1 MHGWHQWGLFF
12 KQTRIQTQLFF
23 YKACSVLC
31 PHTSFT
37 LFEPSDLPSHILRR
51 ILKIWFITICCQIV
65 LLLLFKFGFFFQFSV
80 IHSFRQQS
88 VGLLHHNRPKRI
100 LLEERLYCFS
110 LNGQSTFDLWGWN
123 IFYSP
128 EENEDMQ
135 FFLVRNSLVS
145 WQDFIQAD
153 RNKTRS
159 LTVWHH
165 WYNWGGDYTTYHSG
179 RVKPLYR
186 KMSELSSDDRFRILE
201 IKKSD
206 CQPLWQ
212 SASVKCEN
220 IKRSNSALARQ
231 LKLSE
236 WIFHDSLWKAVI
248 QIILSLTEN
257 VWAH

>member
-1 MHGWHQWGLFF
+1 MVYLVFNF
-12 KQTRIQTQLFF
+12 L
-23 YKACSVLC
+23 
-31 PHTSFT
+31 
-37 LFEPSDLPSHILRR
+37 
-51 ILKIWFITICCQIV
+51 ICEVYISEVCYYNYV
-65 LLLLFKFGFFFQFSV
+65 FDDW
-80 IHSFRQQS
+80 FRQQL
-88 VGLLHHNRPKRI
+88 VGVLHHNRPKRI
-100 LLEERLYCFS
+100 LLEERHYWFS

-135 FFLVRNSLVS
+135 FFLVHNSLVN

-212 SASVKCEN
+212 SVSMKCEN
-220 IKRSNSALARQ
+220 IRRRNSVLARQ
-231 LKLSE
+231 LKFSD
-236 WIFHDSLWKAVI
+236 WISHDPLWKAVI
-248 QIILSLTEN
+248 QIILSLTES
-257 VWAH
+257 VWTH